1 MNSGKGWSIMMG
13 YYGYGGMGWI
23 GMIVGLVITIAVI
36 IGLVLLVV
44 WAVRRMNG
52 NSAQPGSQNQAG
64 QSARDIAQARYAR
77 GEINREEYQQVLSDL
92 GR

>member
-1 MNSGKGWSIMMG
+1 MMG
-13 YYGYGGMGWI
+13 GYGYNGMGWI
-23 GMIVGLVITIAVI
+23 GMILGLVITIAVI

-52 NSAQPGSQNQAG
+52 NTAQTSSQTTAGSSAK
-64 QSARDIAQARYAR
+64 DIAQARYAK
-77 GEINREEYQQVLSDL
+77 GEITREEYQQILTDL